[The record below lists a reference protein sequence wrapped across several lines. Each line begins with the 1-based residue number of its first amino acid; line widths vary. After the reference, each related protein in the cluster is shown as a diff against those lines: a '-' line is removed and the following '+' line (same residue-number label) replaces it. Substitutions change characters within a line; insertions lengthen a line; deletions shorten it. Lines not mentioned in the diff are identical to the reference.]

1 MNDKTVDSL
10 IEGVIAGDA
19 AAAREFQKK
28 YQAELESKLL
38 AKCEASDGEAR
49 EEAREIAASV
59 ISLCCVPG
67 VASLLSRYSHRCP
80 FSAWLFLIAMRRM
93 INYFNKRNKHTKVP
107 MDGEESSDRNVPT
120 ALWTVEEA
128 QDVIS
133 QLVQQ
138 ALWHAMQQL
147 KEQDPEALVWL
158 RMVHLHNTEQQLLAT
173 LWDRDPGVISRR
185 MKGASRLLRDETF
198 AWLAATDPHLETN
211 FADYVKAISLHMRL
225 VHGDTEEEAVVH
237 GLV

>member
-1 MNDKTVDSL
+1 MNDNTIDSM
-10 IEGVIAGDA
+10 IRSVIAGETVA
-19 AAAREFQKK
+19 AGEFRKK
-28 YQAELESKLL
+28 YHAELEAKLL

-49 EEAREIAASV
+49 DEAREIAANI

-67 VASLLSRYSHRCP
+67 APSLLNRYGHRCP

-93 INYFNKRNKHTKVP
+93 INFFNKRVKYTKVAL
-107 MDGEESSDRNVPT
+107 DDQDSSDRKLPA

-128 QDVIS
+128 QDVVS

-147 KEQDPEALVWL
+147 KEKDPEALVWL
-158 RMVHLHNTEQQLLAT
+158 RMVHLHDTEQKLLAAI
-173 LWDRDPGVISRR
+173 WDRDPGVISRR
-185 MKGASRLLRDETF
+185 MKDASRLLRDETL
-198 AWLAATDPHLETN
+198 AWLRATDPHLETN
-211 FADYVKAISLHMRL
+211 FGDYAKAIALHMRL